1 MIVMIVGVNN
11 GYRFKTICSSIY
23 INQCAEI
30 RHIVEGRVQM
40 SGEGGYLKM
49 DSKKI
54 KDVLRHHSELTQQI
68 HKQVLEIREKLDEV
82 QQQTIEMASYPKI
95 DLSRKVEEEEHIKIL
110 QMYILDTKSL

>member
-1 MIVMIVGVNN
+1 
-11 GYRFKTICSSIY
+11 
-23 INQCAEI
+23 
-30 RHIVEGRVQM
+30 M

-82 QQQTIEMASYPKI
+82 QAIQKQDPNTPLRLEPINDGVFFKADEFPQLARIGLPRPQGYQA
-95 DLSRKVEEEEHIKIL
+95 LNNIL
-110 QMYILDTKSL
+110 QPI

>member
-1 MIVMIVGVNN
+1 
-11 GYRFKTICSSIY
+11 
-23 INQCAEI
+23 
-30 RHIVEGRVQM
+30 M

-95 DLSRKVEEEEHIKIL
+95 NLSQEEEEHIKIL
-110 QMYILDTKSL
+110 QMYTLDIKSL

>member
-1 MIVMIVGVNN
+1 
-11 GYRFKTICSSIY
+11 
-23 INQCAEI
+23 
-30 RHIVEGRVQM
+30 M

-95 DLSRKVEEEEHIKIL
+95 CPRKVEEEEHIKIL
-110 QMYILDTKSL
+110 QMYTLDIKSL